1 MARRSFK
8 RDSKGRFSRVAGAK
22 GAAKAATRVVGRKA
36 TKKVRQ
42 SHVKGS
48 FEKNLSVG
56 RSGDY
61 KAAKAGAE
69 FRTATGRGFLV
80 KGTVGYHGKP
90 GRRLDVTPRLDKPK
104 RELTVTVRKNSAGT
118 KVSSK
123 PKAPPRSASSGTKV
137 RR

>member
-1 MARRSFK
+1 MVRRSFK

-22 GAAKAATRVVGRKA
+22 GAAKAATRVVGHKA
-36 TKKVRQ
+36 TKKVCQ
-42 SHVKGS
+42 SYVRGS

-90 GRRLDVTPRLDKPK
+90 GRRLDVMPRLDKPK
-104 RELTVTVRKNSAGT
+104 RELTVTVRKNPAGT
-118 KVSSK
+118 KMGNS
-123 PKAPPRSASSGTKV
+123 PKAPPRSAGAGTRM